1 MVFRPYPQVIQRF
14 FNTNWFGPPPRVTGG
29 SAWPRIDHPASGL
42 PRATRRALRTRF
54 RFGSAISGLTLR
66 ARGDSQAHY
75 AKGMRSPHRGL
86 PQSAGA
92 WFQGLF
98 HSLRKGSFHLSLAV
112 LVHYRSTASI
122 QPCGMGPTDS
132 DGVSRVPP
140 YLGSGTGA
148 RRFAHGAVT
157 RRGPTFQTVAP
168 APRSRSCRPAT
179 PADRSAGLGF
189 VRVRSPLLAES
200 LLISSPRGTEM
211 FHFPRYRLRALF
223 DSHADGALARAGL
236 LHSDTH
242 GSKAACASPWTFAA
256 CRVLPRPPSP
266 RHPSCARKAWPPENV
281 RRPLPCVAFHLA
293 RLDRLQ

>member
-1 MVFRPYPQVIQRF
+1 MQKACGHPKGAPAVRGRMISGSLSLPSKGF
-14 FNTNWFGPPPRVTGG
+14 FSPFPHGT
-29 SAWPRIDHPASGL
+29 
-42 PRATRRALRTRF
+42 RALSVD
-54 RFGSAISGLTLR
+54 G
-66 ARGDSQAHY
+66 
-75 AKGMRSPHRGL
+75 
-86 PQSAGA
+86 
-92 WFQGLF
+92 
-98 HSLRKGSFHLSLAV
+98 
-112 LVHYRSTASI
+112 SI

-223 DSHADGALARAGL
+223 NSHADGALSRAGL
-236 LHSDTH
+236 LHSETH

-256 CRVLPRPPSP
+256 CRVLLRPPSP

-281 RRPLPCVAFHLA
+281 PAAAPVRCISPCST
-293 RLDRLQ
+293 

>member
-1 MVFRPYPQVIQRF
+1 MQKACGHPQGAPTVWGRMISGSLSLPSEGF
-14 FNTNWFGPPPRVTGG
+14 FSPFPHGT
-29 SAWPRIDHPASGL
+29 
-42 PRATRRALRTRF
+42 RALSV
-54 RFGSAISGLTLR
+54 GNG
-66 ARGDSQAHY
+66 
-75 AKGMRSPHRGL
+75 
-86 PQSAGA
+86 
-92 WFQGLF
+92 
-98 HSLRKGSFHLSLAV
+98 
-112 LVHYRSTASI
+112 I

-211 FHFPRYRLRALF
+211 FHFPRCRLRALF

-236 LHSDTH
+236 LHSETH
-242 GSKAACASPWTFAA
+242 GSGAACASPWTIAA
-256 CRVLPRPPSP
+256 CRVLLRPPSP